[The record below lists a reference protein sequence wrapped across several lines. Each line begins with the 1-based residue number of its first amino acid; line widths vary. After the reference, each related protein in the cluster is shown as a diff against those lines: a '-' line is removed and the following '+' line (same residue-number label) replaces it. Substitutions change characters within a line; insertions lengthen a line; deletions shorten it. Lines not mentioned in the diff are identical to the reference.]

1 MIYDVLKVPDWTK
14 KYDLYQKKGLVWIVC
29 LSFFKI
35 LPFVAWRLK
44 VWLNCKE
51 NINIS
56 LFFLKRIS
64 LIFKDKINKKNFSPF
79 CWLYFDIFGYFS
91 YLFNQKRI
99 KWKLNFFVKRCLN
112 VGKGKF
118 QYSKSYMLAFLF
130 TFYLDLWKQ
139 KRVKKYWLIVM

>member
-1 MIYDVLKVPDWTK
+1 MFI
-14 KYDLYQKKGLVWIVC
+14 
-29 LSFFKI
+29 FFKI

-56 LFFLKRIS
+56 LFFLRRIS

-139 KRVKKYWLIVM
+139 KRVKKVLTYCYVVLFFFTVIKLSLLFIVLL